1 MPKPRKRGSTRV
13 STRGQRP
20 AATKAPTNATPQ
32 FPPTTPDMG
41 SFVRSRG
48 FVRRLYRLRSERLLA
63 ALLPFI
69 QLLFFFCF
77 LGPVALCAL
86 EAVICSECHAPFA
99 AVSDD
104 TLRSEQHVRAYA
116 TSHVLRVAAG

>member
-1 MPKPRKRGSTRV
+1 MPERNK
-13 STRGQRP
+13 GQRLATEP
-20 AATKAPTNATPQ
+20 NRKVIISSTCNAAER
-32 FPPTTPDMG
+32 

-104 TLRSEQHVRAYA
+104 TLRSEQHVR
-116 TSHVLRVAAG
+116 